1 VSVSGQRIC
10 ALAEEAAA
18 AAEPEVALET
28 LTRIREEL
36 QEFERQ
42 QVARALTAGRTY
54 GNVARALGIS
64 RQAAHR
70 RFKDLAKTQRRRHV
84 SRHALDRAGE
94 AAVARAHELAVPL
107 VRGRQ
112 PELHVDE
119 RI

>member
-1 VSVSGQRIC
+1 MSVSGQRIC

-54 GNVARALGIS
+54 GDVAPGDTVEVQLDPLG
-64 RQAAHR
+64 
-70 RFKDLAKTQRRRHV
+70 LLTV
-84 SRHALDRAGE
+84 SFA
-94 AAVARAHELAVPL
+94 
-107 VRGRQ
+107 
-112 PELHVDE
+112 
-119 RI
+119 